1 MDFFCKGG
9 GAGAGGRGGQWSLW
23 VEGLACFQEG
33 VYLISK
39 KV

>member
-1 MDFFCKGG
+1 MLWIFFARGVG
-9 GAGAGGRGGQWSLW
+9 QGAGGQWGLQG
-23 VEGLACFQEG
+23 EGLACFQEG